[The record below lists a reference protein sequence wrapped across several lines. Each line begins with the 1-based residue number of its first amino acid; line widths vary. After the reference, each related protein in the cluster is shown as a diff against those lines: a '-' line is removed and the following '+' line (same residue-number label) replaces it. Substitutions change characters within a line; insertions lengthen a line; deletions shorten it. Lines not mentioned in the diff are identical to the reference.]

1 MTKNL
6 TTGALLNTWVSIILV
21 RVLAM
26 DQIILLGRGG
36 QGAVTSSRVLAIAAF
51 EDGKYSQAFPNFGV
65 ERMGA
70 PVRSY
75 CRIDKKPINLREQ
88 VYEAEY
94 AIILDSTLLSGFIE
108 KVSKMV
114 IINSAKKPSE
124 IKLNTNAEIKTVDI
138 TKIALEK
145 IGKPFVNIAALGA
158 FAGFTK
164 EVSLEALEKA
174 VQQQMGNKGPI
185 VEKNLS
191 AIREVYEQSK

>member
-1 MTKNL
+1 MKQ
-6 TTGALLNTWVSIILV
+6 V
-21 RVLAM
+21 
-26 DQIILLGRGG
+26 ILLGRGG

-51 EDGKYSQAFPNFGV
+51 EDGKQSQAFPNFGV

-75 CRIDKKPINLREQ
+75 CRIDDKVINLREQ
-88 VYEAEY
+88 VYEGDY
-94 AIILDSTLLSGFIE
+94 AIILDPTLLPVFHE
-108 KVSKMV
+108 KVTKMV
-114 IINSAKKPSE
+114 IINSGKKPSE
-124 IKLNTNAEIKTVDI
+124 IKLNTKAEIKTVDI

-174 VQQQMGNKGPI
+174 VQQQMGNKGPM
-185 VEKNLS
+185 VEKNLA
-191 AIREVYEQSK
+191 AIREVYKQSK

>member
-1 MTKNL
+1 LTKNL

>member
-1 MTKNL
+1 ME
-6 TTGALLNTWVSIILV
+6 
-21 RVLAM
+21 
-26 DQIILLGRGG
+26 QIILLGRGG

-75 CRIDKKPINLREQ
+75 CRIDDSPINLREQ

-94 AIILDSTLLSGFIE
+94 AIILDPTLISGFHE
-108 KVSKMV
+108 KVSRMV
-114 IINSAKKPSE
+114 IVNSGKKPNE
-124 IKLNTNAEIKTVDI
+124 IKIDTKAEIKTVDI

-164 EVSLEALEKA
+164 QVSISALEKA
-174 VQQQMGNKGPI
+174 IMQQMGSKGPM
-185 VEKNLS
+185 VEKNLA
-191 AIREVYEQSK
+191 AIREVYDQSK